1 MTLLHDLALQRLF
14 GGLIVLLVVATVV
27 GRLIERRTHDERAM
41 ATVRN
46 LNARI
51 NAWWVMS
58 VVFALAVV
66 VVMAGSL
73 KTDFS
78 SLDRLKTARCRDG
91 LVVVTATDPRFR
103 DGIACGQP
111 CERTGTTL
119 PFSRVRRPTTQP
131 CDATVEPTLPSTTT
145 TGR

>member
-1 MTLLHDLALQRLF
+1 MRRRTVMRVGFVLAA
-14 GGLIVLLVVATVV
+14 LVVLGA
-27 GRLIERRTHDERAM
+27 GA
-41 ATVRN
+41 N
-46 LNARI
+46 
-51 NAWWVMS
+51 
-58 VVFALAVV
+58 LAVV

-91 LVVVTATDPRFR
+91 LVVVTATDPRSR
-103 DGIACGQP
+103 DGIACAQP
-111 CERTGTTL
+111 CERTETTL